1 MPNPAVHWQI
11 QTEQPPGLLE
21 VPLGDDGRVC
31 VLDRHWGSAVFGVGS
46 PDQLPWFL
54 IDTKNCGTHGRLT

>member
-1 MPNPAVHWQI
+1 MPNPVVHWEI

-31 VLDRHWGSAVFGVGS
+31 VLDPHGGGAPS
-46 PDQLPWFL
+46 LPLAPQTSFR
-54 IDTKNCGTHGRLT
+54 GF